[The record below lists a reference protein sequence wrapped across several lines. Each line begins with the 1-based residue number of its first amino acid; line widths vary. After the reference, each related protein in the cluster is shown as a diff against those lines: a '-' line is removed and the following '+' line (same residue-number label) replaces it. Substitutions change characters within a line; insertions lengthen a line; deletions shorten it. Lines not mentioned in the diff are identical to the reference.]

1 METIIIADT
10 DVVIDFFSGAEPFS
24 TTISELIRGDNL
36 ALTSVT
42 LFELYAGIV
51 GKKRL
56 KQIEDLISVIPVFP
70 LNKKEAETAATIYNE
85 LKQTGNLI
93 GNQDILIAGICITH
107 DLPLITRNTTHFS
120 RISRLKLF
128 DLYG

>member
-10 DVVIDFFSGAEPFS
+10 DVVIDFFSGVEPVS
-24 TTISELIRGDNL
+24 TTISELIRRDNL

-42 LFELYAGIV
+42 LFELYAGII
-51 GKKRL
+51 GKKQL
-56 KQIEDLISVIPVFP
+56 KQIEDLISVILVFP
-70 LNKKEAETAATIYNE
+70 LDKKETETAATIYNE

-93 GNQDILIAGICITH
+93 GNQDILIAAICITH
-107 DLPLITRNTTHFS
+107 DLPLITRNTAHFS
-120 RISRLKLF
+120 GISHLKFF